1 MIDEQNPLQ
10 EEIEEID
17 EGEYDKKTLKR
28 QRRDNNF
35 GAPESTKQI
44 TNFEDQQNPSDV
56 TSVQDLVE
64 DFKIFQVEDSST
76 LNKKIS
82 EKKQKSPKKTKSK
95 NSHSRERK
103 AQKQKGKKQNQR
115 DVLEEIKVET
125 EPELLKGSLSD
136 LFDEL
141 PKLKYSLDHDLL
153 EFYDEFLEP
162 TETRYSNGYDME
174 FYKSCDKG
182 LASKPLDAKHPQF
195 GKTDYFVK
203 SLVW

>member
-64 DFKIFQVEDSST
+64 DFKIF
-76 LNKKIS
+76 
-82 EKKQKSPKKTKSK
+82 
-95 NSHSRERK
+95 
-103 AQKQKGKKQNQR
+103 
-115 DVLEEIKVET
+115 
-125 EPELLKGSLSD
+125 
-136 LFDEL
+136 
-141 PKLKYSLDHDLL
+141 
-153 EFYDEFLEP
+153 
-162 TETRYSNGYDME
+162 
-174 FYKSCDKG
+174 
-182 LASKPLDAKHPQF
+182 
-195 GKTDYFVK
+195 
-203 SLVW
+203 

>member
-1 MIDEQNPLQ
+1 M
-10 EEIEEID
+10 
-17 EGEYDKKTLKR
+17 
-28 QRRDNNF
+28 
-35 GAPESTKQI
+35 
-44 TNFEDQQNPSDV
+44 
-56 TSVQDLVE
+56 
-64 DFKIFQVEDSST
+64 
-76 LNKKIS
+76 
-82 EKKQKSPKKTKSK
+82 
-95 NSHSRERK
+95 
-103 AQKQKGKKQNQR
+103 
-115 DVLEEIKVET
+115 
-125 EPELLKGSLSD
+125 KGSLSD

-203 SLVW
+203 SLVWQPEPGKKTNIPRWASSKTFLNYLGCIQNELQRNNIIPIVKV